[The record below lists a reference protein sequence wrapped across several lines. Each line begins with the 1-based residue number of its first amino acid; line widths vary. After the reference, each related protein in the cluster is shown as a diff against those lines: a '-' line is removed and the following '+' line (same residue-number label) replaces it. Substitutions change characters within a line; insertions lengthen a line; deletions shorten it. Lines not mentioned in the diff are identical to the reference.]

1 MTNWDRGFSA
11 DGQLVWG
18 PASGGYRFERIDD
31 RPACNKPVRML
42 VYGDIFDRAK
52 FGAYGRALAESGLY
66 PESGGY
72 YEAIS
77 PALEVFEGDPPD
89 SRGVIIVRFPCAEA
103 AQRFWYSD
111 AYQSEI
117 RPLRDGIAEFEVLLL
132 RTPRVPDYVDTT
144 AR

>member
-1 MTNWDRGFSA
+1 
-11 DGQLVWG
+11 
-18 PASGGYRFERIDD
+18 
-31 RPACNKPVRML
+31 ML
-42 VYGDIFDRAK
+42 VYGDISDRSK

-77 PALEVFEGDPPD
+77 PALEVFEGDPPE

-117 RPLRDGIAEFEVLLL
+117 RPLREGIANFEVLLL
-132 RTPRVPDYVDTT
+132 RAPPIPDYVAAP